1 MEDTAPPQTT
11 PAATATPATAAPTA
25 GPPTAGPPTSG
36 KGTPHR
42 PVIEQ
47 RSIDY
52 VPESERHGTAWK
64 QGPFWFL
71 ANFSFFSVALG
82 FIGPSVGLSLGWTVV
97 AGALGAVFGALAM
110 AFHASQ
116 GPVLGLPQM
125 VQSRAQFGYFGVL
138 VPVVVTVLVFIG
150 FSIVQTNVL
159 QTGLSGIFGWHPVV
173 VAALVSA
180 AAAILSIFGHDWLH
194 RAFRWLFWCSIP
206 FFALLS
212 FAMMSGGVAGQ
223 HPASGGFTAAGF
235 MAVFATAASYN
246 ITLAPDIANFTRY
259 LPVHTRTSHLVLAVV
274 LGTCTA
280 LVWMMAMGAW
290 LASRAGA
297 TDALVALN
305 GSGNQVVPHL
315 GTVLAL
321 LSVLALVAT
330 IGINTY
336 SAVLSIITIIDCF
349 RPLTLNRRL
358 RVVWSVLVVAA
369 SFVVSI
375 NLTGGQLTFIND
387 LMNLLLYLLVPW
399 SSVNLV
405 DFFFVRRG
413 RYSITDMFTR
423 DGLYGRWS
431 WRGLLAYG
439 AGLLVEVPFMVFSG
453 WQGPVAAA
461 LGRIDIAFAVG
472 ALIPAVIY
480 LVAAR
485 GLDLSAEFAVADTH
499 DPAA

>member
-1 MEDTAPPQTT
+1 MEDTAHLVTT
-11 PAATATPATAAPTA
+11 PTPT
-25 GPPTAGPPTSG
+25 
-36 KGTPHR
+36 TPR
-42 PVIEQ
+42 TPSLIER

-52 VPESERHGTAWK
+52 VPENERHGTAWK

-82 FIGPSVGLSLGWTVV
+82 FIGPTMGLSLGWTVV

-138 VPVVVTVLVFIG
+138 VPVVATVLVFVG

-159 QTGLSGIFGWHPVV
+159 QTGLHGIFGWNAAA
-173 VAALVSA
+173 VAAVVSA
-180 AAAILSIFGHDWLH
+180 AAAVLAIFGHDWLH
-194 RAFRWLFWCSIP
+194 RAFRWLFWISIP
-206 FFALLS
+206 FYALLS
-212 FAMMSGGVAGQ
+212 VAMVSGGVAATTSQ
-223 HPASGGFTAAGF
+223 AGGFKLAAF

-274 LGTCTA
+274 GGTCTA
-280 LVWMMAMGAW
+280 LVWMMTMGAW
-290 LASRAGA
+290 LATRTGA

-305 GSGNQVVPHL
+305 SSGNEVVPHL
-315 GTVLAL
+315 GTALAI
-321 LSVLALVAT
+321 LSVLALIAT

-336 SAVLSIITIIDCF
+336 SAVLSVITVIDCF

-375 NLTGGQLTFIND
+375 NIGGDQLTFIND

-413 RYSITDMFTR
+413 RYSITDMFRR

-431 WRGLLAYG
+431 WRGLVAYG

-453 WQGPVAAA
+453 WTGPVATA
-461 LGRIDIAFAVG
+461 LGRIDIAFVVG
-472 ALIPAVIY
+472 ALVPAVFY
-480 LVAAR
+480 LLACR
-485 GLDLSAEFAVADTH
+485 GLDLRAEFAVADTH
-499 DPAA
+499 PDTQPDTQPDTHSSAT